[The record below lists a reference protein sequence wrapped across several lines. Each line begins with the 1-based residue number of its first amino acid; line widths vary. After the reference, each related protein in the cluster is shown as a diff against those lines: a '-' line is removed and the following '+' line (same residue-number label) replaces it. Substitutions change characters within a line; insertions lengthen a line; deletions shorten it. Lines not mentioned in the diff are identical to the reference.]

1 MATETSFQDKVVVV
15 TGGGSGLGAAFC
27 RRFSQAGARVAA
39 LDRQGQAA
47 RDLAAELKSKGAQA
61 LGLECDVTDA
71 AACRQAMQSVAQDWG
86 GIDLLINNAGITHR
100 SPFVETSLEVY
111 RRVMEVNFFGALNCT
126 KAALD
131 YLCQSRGFIL
141 VISSVAG
148 FAPLWERTG
157 YSASKHALHGFFD
170 SLRGELEPLGVGV
183 GLVCPSFADTG
194 IEKNA
199 LNGQGQPA
207 QHPRSTTG
215 RVASAQ
221 EVAQAVFKAAA
232 ARKRLS
238 VLSPVGKA
246 SWWIS
251 RICPG
256 LYERL
261 MLRRIRGRVPPLP

>member
-1 MATETSFQDKVVVV
+1 MATETGFKNKVVVV
-15 TGGGSGLGAAFC
+15 TGGGGGLGAAFC
-27 RRFSQAGARVAA
+27 RRFCRAGARVAA

-47 RDLAAELKSKGAQA
+47 RELAAELEGAGGQA
-61 LGLECDVTDA
+61 LGLDCDVTDPR
-71 AACRQAMQSVAQDWG
+71 ACRQALQEVARRWG
-86 GIDLLINNAGITHR
+86 RVDVLINNAGITHR

-126 KAALD
+126 RAALD

-199 LNGQGQPA
+199 LDGQGRPA
-207 QHPRSTTG
+207 QHPRSSTG
-215 RVASAQ
+215 RIASAQ
-221 EVAQAVFKAAA
+221 EVAEAVFQAAA

-261 MLRRIRGRVPPLP
+261 MLRRIRGGVPPLP